1 MRLPMHAT
9 AIRFATPPSSQPSL
23 QLLAS
28 SPTDWRAD
36 LPNALTIARVAAV
49 PALTCAFYCRPW
61 ARARIPAAIFALCA
75 LTDWLDGYLA
85 RKWDVNS
92 AFGAFLDPVADKVLV
107 CTCLV
112 LLSGALGAVV
122 ALPTAVIVCREV
134 SVSALREW
142 MGQRGERAAVAVGY
156 AGKVKTAAQ
165 MVALQ
170 LLLLAD
176 YAAAP
181 GAAAAAQTAH
191 ALSLAAPL
199 SSMRSLAAALLVG
212 ACAAPMR
219 AIGLALLYVATLL
232 SCTSAAG
239 YFTAAAGSLL
249 RADGAAAAD
258 DGNGADD

>member
-1 MRLPMHAT
+1 M
-9 AIRFATPPSSQPSL
+9 AI
-23 QLLAS
+23 
-28 SPTDWRAD
+28 
-36 LPNALTIARVAAV
+36 
-49 PALTCAFYCRPW
+49 
-61 ARARIPAAIFALCA
+61 
-75 LTDWLDGYLA
+75 
-85 RKWDVNS
+85 
-92 AFGAFLDPVADKVLV
+92 
-107 CTCLV
+107 
-112 LLSGALGAVV
+112 LLS
-122 ALPTAVIVCREV
+122 
-134 SVSALREW
+134 
-142 MGQRGERAAVAVGY
+142 
-156 AGKVKTAAQ
+156 
-165 MVALQ
+165 LQ